1 MYVTFGIVK
10 CNFRPYM
17 EPGSIVKFC
26 HDSEKSRNTL
36 VGTVANTVLYN
47 NHFLIDP
54 YSYES
59 SKNKNK
65 LPLKN

>member
-1 MYVTFGIVK
+1 
-10 CNFRPYM
+10 M